1 MSASLILFEDDS
13 ARIVDVCER
22 LNRDAC
28 SRAVFLVEK
37 DGQLVASAGDTED
50 FDLMSLASLTAG
62 NMAATNGL
70 ANLLGEQGFDS
81 QFHAGIREHIHIS
94 TVGHRM
100 ILVVIF
106 NDRSSIGL
114 VRLKIDQATTA
125 LHSVIESV
133 LTRSEAVG
141 GDSVT
146 YTDTEID
153 RMLDDE

>member
-1 MSASLILFEDDS
+1 MSVSLILFEDDS
-13 ARIVDVCER
+13 VRIVDVCER

-28 SRAVFLVEK
+28 ARAVFLVEK
-37 DGQLVASAGDTED
+37 DGQLIASAGATQD

-94 TVGHRM
+94 TIGDRM

-106 NDRSSIGL
+106 NDRSSLGL
-114 VRLKIDQATTA
+114 VRLKIDQAASA
-125 LHSVIESV
+125 LVSVIDSV
-133 LTRSEAVG
+133 LTRSEAV
-141 GDSVT
+141 DVPSVG
-146 YTDTEID
+146 YTDNEID